1 MATRVKF
8 DSADRAAIAKMD
20 AAMLREFQR
29 AEREDQSLFRKFS
42 TAMNKALKERQ
53 RELDAARRAALREVL
68 AIMRKQ
74 GLTVQEVMA

>member
-20 AAMLREFQR
+20 AVMLREFQR

-42 TAMNKALKERQ
+42 AAMNKALGERQ
-53 RELDAARRAALREVL
+53 RELAAARRAALREVV
-68 AIMRKQ
+68 AIMRKHR
-74 GLTVQEVMA
+74 LTVEEVMA

>member
-20 AAMLREFQR
+20 AVMLREFQR

-42 TAMNKALKERQ
+42 TAMNKAIGERQ
-53 RELDAARRAALREVL
+53 RELAAARRAALREIGS
-68 AIMRKQ
+68 IMRKHQ
-74 GLTVQEVMA
+74 LTVEEVMA